1 VDTPNAPYR
10 PSWVNRLI
18 DRIDALPGPAWVPYA
33 VAFIAV
39 AIVINAVAWA
49 EAAVPLGT
57 FSPYLNSL
65 PIYLVGNYA
74 AIHYLDAA
82 ARRAWASFRP
92 VLQIDDDEA
101 DRVAYALTTMPAGPT
116 IGWTFL
122 GIAVA
127 VAYTAGQ
134 YGAPLDLAGE
144 PLDLAGEPFTLG
156 VSAVVG
162 LVSFAGFGAFIYHT
176 LHQLRLIGR
185 LHGYVERIDLL
196 NQDPLH
202 AFSGVTAM
210 TGGILLAFVYV
221 SLLTDPA
228 TLTSLALIIPF
239 AFVVPLAV
247 ACFVVPLSG
256 INRRLVAEKSR
267 RLTAANRRLED
278 ALADLDRRADSR
290 DLTEADAFNKHLS
303 SLLAERDVIART
315 PTWPWAPETVR
326 GFATALILPVALW
339 LIFRFLELQLS

>member
-1 VDTPNAPYR
+1 MNTPTALHP
-10 PSWVNRLI
+10 PSWVDRLI

-33 VAFIAV
+33 VVFIAAAV
-39 AIVINAVAWA
+39 VTNAAAWA
-49 EAAVPLGT
+49 DGALPLGT

-65 PIYLVGNYA
+65 PIYLVGNYV

-82 ARRAWASFRP
+82 ASRAWASFRP
-92 VLQIDDDEA
+92 ALQIAEDEA

-116 IGWTFL
+116 SGWTFL

-127 VAYTAGQ
+127 VAYLAGQ
-134 YGAPLDLAGE
+134 YGAPLDPAGE
-144 PLDLAGEPFTLG
+144 PLDLAGGPLTLG
-156 VSAVVG
+156 VITVFG

-196 NQDPLH
+196 DQDPLH

-228 TLTSLALIIPF
+228 TLTNLALIVPF

-247 ACFVVPLSG
+247 ACFVVPLYG
-256 INRRLVAEKSR
+256 IKRRLVAEKSR
-267 RLTAANRRLED
+267 RMTAVNRRLEE
-278 ALADLDRRADSR
+278 ALADLDRRADAR

-303 SLLAERDVIART
+303 SLLAERDVIARN

-326 GFATALILPVALW
+326 GFATALILPVVLW
-339 LIFRFLELQLS
+339 LIFRFLDLQLS

>member
-1 VDTPNAPYR
+1 VDTPTASYP
-10 PSWVNRLI
+10 PSWVDRLI
-18 DRIDALPGPAWVPYA
+18 DRIDALPGPAWVPYT
-33 VAFIAV
+33 VAFV
-39 AIVINAVAWA
+39 AAAFVINTIAWA
-49 EAAVPLGT
+49 EGAVALGT

-65 PIYLVGNYA
+65 PIYLVGNYV

-82 ARRAWASFRP
+82 ASRAWATFRP
-92 VLQIDDDEA
+92 ALQIAEDEA

-127 VAYTAGQ
+127 VAYIAGQ
-134 YGAPLDLAGE
+134 YGAPLDPAGE
-144 PLDLAGEPFTLG
+144 PLDLAGEPLTLG
-156 VSAVVG
+156 VSTVVG
-162 LVSFAGFGAFIYHT
+162 LVSFAGFAAIIYHT

-185 LHGYVERIDLL
+185 LHRYVDRIDLL
-196 NQDPLH
+196 DQDPLH

-228 TLTSLALIIPF
+228 TLTNLALIVPF

-247 ACFVVPLSG
+247 ACFVVPLYG

-267 RLTAANRRLED
+267 RMTAANRRLEE

-315 PTWPWAPETVR
+315 ATWPWAPETVR
-326 GFATALILPVALW
+326 GFATALILPVVLW
-339 LIFRFLELQLS
+339 LVFRFLDLQLS